1 MWLDQQ
7 QITDDAIRGYRKLLR
22 SATPRYLVID
32 NLFLSDKLSE
42 ITQALAQQQHWQTQ
56 KHSYAALYVSD
67 STWQKTPQAKRFVQ
81 RDLWIRPRASGIN
94 SRSASD
100 ATTLFTCKTTSKK
113 SAASAPAVN
122 SDAVASDALNF
133 DDLNTCAVTGDA
145 IKTAAD
151 FLTFL
156 RSDEFML
163 LLSRIFRVTLTDKNV
178 AKPEVNT
185 NYFRLGPK
193 DFVNQHAD
201 DSPGREVCMLLYL
214 NKNWQPQMGGELVF
228 QGKNNQ
234 PVVIPPLYNRCV
246 LFDPSSEGAEHW
258 VKAVTADLGCN
269 NNSGNTSQYRYNI
282 TSWYWSE

>member
-7 QITDDAIRGYRKLLR
+7 QITDEAIRGYRKSLR

-42 ITQALAQQQHWQTQ
+42 ITQALAQQQHWQRQ
-56 KHSYAALYVSD
+56 KHSYAALYVND
-67 STWQKTPQAKRFVQ
+67 STWQKTPQAQRFVK
-81 RDLWIRPRASGIN
+81 RDLWLRPDAAGISRAPAASCIAKLSG
-94 SRSASD
+94 
-100 ATTLFTCKTTSKK
+100 SKPTNK
-113 SAASAPAVN
+113 ESAAHNPAVN
-122 SDAVASDALNF
+122 SDALNTGA
-133 DDLNTCAVTGDA
+133 LNTCAVADDV

-185 NYFRLGPK
+185 NYFRLGK
-193 DFVNQHAD
+193 QDFVNQHAD

-214 NKNWQPQMGGELVF
+214 NKNWQPELGGELVF

-258 VKAVTADLGCN
+258 VKAVTADAGSN
-269 NNSGNTSQYRYNI
+269 DDANQYRYNI